1 MRIDTKNTIDNFK
14 NEFNLNIK
22 VKILNLYK

>member
-1 MRIDTKNTIDNFK
+1 MRIDTKNTIENFK
-14 NEFNLNIK
+14 NEFNLHIK